1 MSDKIISRDPVCGM
15 ELPEETTLTGSHAGT
30 TYKFCSAGC
39 KRTFEADPESYL
51 ERKAPASA
59 GPSTKTGPS
68 TESPTPPGSGAPG
81 AVEQCEMPLL
91 GMHCA
96 SCAGRIEKTLA
107 GTPGVVSAN
116 VNFATTRASVQYDPQ
131 VTGVPA
137 LHQVVR
143 DMGYDVI
150 EPGAGGGE
158 TDEAGMLEAQSQV
171 HEEQYRKHKVKFL
184 TALALTLPV
193 AVLAMGGHI
202 VPALADFFDF
212 PGRAWVE
219 LALTTPVLFWAG
231 GEFFTGAW
239 AAARHRVAD
248 MNTLVSLGTLSAY
261 AFSVVATVA
270 PRWLAGNMPV
280 AEGADA
286 AHAMAS
292 PAGVYFEVAAI
303 IVTLILMGR
312 LLEARARSKTS
323 GAIQALIGLQPK
335 TARVLRD
342 GKEEDIPITEVRLGD
357 NILVRP
363 GEKVPVDGEVI
374 DGGSSVDESMLT
386 GEPLPVRKEAG
397 DTVIG
402 ATLNKTGSFRL
413 RATKIGKDT
422 VLQQIVRLVQQAQG
436 SKAPIQRMADLIAG
450 YFVPVVICLAIAT
463 FVIWFDFSPPE
474 TRLNMAVLTFVSV
487 LIIACPCALG
497 LATPTAIM
505 VGTGRGAQSGILIKG
520 GEALETAHKLTTIV
534 LDKTGTIT
542 RGVPSVTD
550 IVAVGMDRRVLLQM
564 AASAESGSEHPLGE
578 AMVRSADEQGLAR
591 LPAVDFNAIPGHG
604 IEAVVDGRKLLVGTA
619 LLLQERG
626 LTTDQDAAHRLAD
639 EGKTPIFVAIDGA
652 FAGIIA
658 ISDPVKE
665 ESAGAIKRL
674 HDLGLEVIML
684 TGDNK
689 RTAEA
694 IARRV
699 GVDHVVAEVLPE
711 GKGEEIKKLQ
721 ARGKV
726 VAMVGDGINDA
737 PALAQA
743 DVGIAMGSGTDVAI
757 EAADITLVRGDLNGV
772 ISSIALSR
780 ATIANI
786 KQNLFFAFFYNVLGI
801 PIAAGLLYPMTGWL
815 LSPIIASLAMALSS
829 VSVVTNALRLRG
841 FKVERG

>member
-1 MSDKIISRDPVCGM
+1 MSDKTILRDPVCGM
-15 ELPEETTLTGSHAGT
+15 ELPEETTLTGSYAGIG
-30 TYKFCSAGC
+30 YGFCSEGC
-39 KRTFEADPESYL
+39 KGKFEADPERYL
-51 ERKAPASA
+51 DRKPAAPAQP
-59 GPSTKTGPS
+59 G
-68 TESPTPPGSGAPG
+68 TPGT
-81 AVEQCEMPLL
+81 VEQCEMPLL

-96 SCAGRIEKTLA
+96 SCAGRIEKTL
-107 GTPGVVSAN
+107 GSSPGVVTAN
-116 VNFATTRASVQYDPQ
+116 VNFATTRATVQYDPQ
-131 VTGVPA
+131 VTSTES
-137 LHQVVR
+137 LRQVVR

-150 EPGAGGGE
+150 ESGSGGGE
-158 TDEAGMLEAQSQV
+158 AAEADMLEAQSRV
-171 HEEQYRKHKVKFL
+171 HEAQYQRNKVKFFA
-184 TALALTLPV
+184 ALALTLPL
-193 AVLAMGGHI
+193 AVLAMAGHL
-202 VPALADFFDF
+202 VPAMADFFNF
-212 PGRAWVE
+212 PGRSWLE

-231 GEFFTGAW
+231 REFFTGAW
-239 AAARHRVAD
+239 AAAKHRVAD
-248 MNTLVSLGTLSAY
+248 MNTLVALGTLSAY
-261 AFSVVATVA
+261 VFSVVATIAPELLSVA
-270 PRWLAGNMPV
+270 SVDGSGAG
-280 AEGADA
+280 
-286 AHAMAS
+286 HAMAS
-292 PAGVYFEVAAI
+292 PVGVYYEVAAI

-335 TARVLRD
+335 LARVLRD
-342 GKEEDIPITEVRLGD
+342 GKEQDIPIAEVRLGD

-374 DGGSSVDESMLT
+374 DGASSVDESMLT
-386 GEPLPVRKEAG
+386 GEPLPVQKKAG

-413 RATKIGKDT
+413 RATRIGKDT

-463 FVIWFDFSPPE
+463 FVVWFDLSPPD

-550 IVAVGMDRRVLLQM
+550 IVAVGTDQQTLLQL
-564 AASAESGSEHPLGE
+564 AASAEYGSEHPLGE
-578 AMVRSADEQGLAR
+578 AMVRSAEERGLPL
-591 LPAVDFNAIPGHG
+591 LPAGGFNAIPGHG
-604 IEAVVDGRKLLVGTA
+604 IEAVVEGRKILIGTA
-619 LLLQERG
+619 LLLENRG
-626 LTTDQDAAHRLAD
+626 LATDQVAAHRMAD
-639 EGKTPIFVAIDGA
+639 EGKTPIFVAIDGV
-652 FAGIIA
+652 FAGIVA
-658 ISDPVKE
+658 ISDPIKE
-665 ESAGAIKRL
+665 GSAGAVRRL
-674 HDLGLEVIML
+674 HELGLEVIML
-684 TGDNK
+684 TGDNS
-689 RTAEA
+689 RTARA
-694 IARRV
+694 IARLV

-711 GKGEEIKKLQ
+711 AKGQEIKKLQ
-721 ARGKV
+721 DQGKV

-743 DVGIAMGSGTDVAI
+743 DVGIAMGGGTDVAI

-786 KQNLFFAFFYNVLGI
+786 KQNLFFAFIYNVLGI
-801 PIAAGLLYPMTGWL
+801 PIAAGVLYPMTGWL

-841 FKVERG
+841 FTIERG